1 MEVLERANET
11 IVGTYD
17 RQQSFGFVIPD
28 DERIGED
35 VYVALEN
42 TMNARS
48 GAKVLVKIISWPEEK
63 RKAERYHNR
72 NSWL

>member
-28 DERIGED
+28 DERIG
-35 VYVALEN
+35 
-42 TMNARS
+42 
-48 GAKVLVKIISWPEEK
+48 
-63 RKAERYHNR
+63 
-72 NSWL
+72 